1 MRRKLSVLISI
12 LLVIAIGLA
21 GYVWQT
27 SRTIGVQV
35 ADIERNVPV
44 RVFGLGT
51 VEARVISQ
59 IGFEVGAAI
68 IELRADQGDHVKKG
82 DILARLHSAE
92 QDAKLAVAESAVHSA
107 EAALGKASAAL
118 ERASVLLAQ
127 RQSTNRRQKE
137 LVSRKVISEQAA
149 EEAQRDEEVAAA
161 DAAVAQSEVEVAKS
175 QLESARS
182 LLAIENTLLDHHVL
196 KAPFD
201 AVVVNRL
208 QELGAVT
215 RAGDPVFT
223 LVAPETVWARAHV
236 DEARAGIITVGQ
248 PAQVRLRSLPQQIFD
263 AKVERIDIE
272 SDRVS
277 EERRVYVKCIECP
290 ESFHLGEQAEVYITV
305 AVLDE
310 ALLIPETDVRKFDGT
325 SGEVWTIEGGKLARR
340 VLTFRYRTEDSRLE
354 VSGGLPD
361 GARVALGVPATAR
374 EGRSVRAIAADKP

>member
-248 PAQVRLRSLPQQIFD
+248 PAQVRLR
-263 AKVERIDIE
+263 
-272 SDRVS
+272 
-277 EERRVYVKCIECP
+277 
-290 ESFHLGEQAEVYITV
+290 T
-305 AVLDE
+305 
-310 ALLIPETDVRKFDGT
+310 
-325 SGEVWTIEGGKLARR
+325 
-340 VLTFRYRTEDSRLE
+340 
-354 VSGGLPD
+354 
-361 GARVALGVPATAR
+361 
-374 EGRSVRAIAADKP
+374 